1 MKYCTNCGL
10 PNDDG
15 NRFCEGCGTPFDML
29 GEFPGADTYV
39 VGRDAAKNPGDM
51 PAVPSDFQPQGD
63 ENQLL
68 RSNSQPQGD
77 ETQLLR
83 SNSQPQG
90 DETQLLRSNSQP
102 QGDETQLLSPN
113 SQPQGDE
120 TQLLRPNSQ
129 PQGDETQLLRPNSQP
144 QGDETQLLRPDSQPQ
159 GEATQPLPTGSAAGA
174 PAADGTFRI
183 NFTPEQPA
191 SQNGAPQS
199 APFAPSQETAFQP
212 KEEQKKPQKKWG
224 RLIACICAAVVVLG
238 GLGTGAWFM
247 FFNQGEESQ
256 PLQEALSLGD
266 RYMEDL
272 DYNSAVEAYNEAL
285 VIDPKNTQA
294 YMGLAQAYSG
304 IQDYDQAEVA
314 YRQLLELDTGN
325 TEGYRQLAELYI
337 RLEKLEEAKELLES
351 AIQQTDSE
359 ELQEL
364 YGEMTP
370 QAPTFSL
377 QAGSYDTYQEV
388 SIQAENSEH
397 IIYYTVDGS
406 EPSVDSSVYTE
417 PVILTSGRTQL
428 KAMVISSRGY
438 QSDTASAEYDITVTP
453 TEVTF
458 ADPVIEE
465 AVRSELDLN
474 YNERIT
480 TDHTAQVRQLSIV
493 GYNTL
498 SSQYYSQSPTFTEDQ
513 YFINYSTYSTMG
525 QVTTLEDLST
535 MPFLKRLHLAWQE
548 NTSLSGLAS
557 ATNLEELSLIRMN
570 MTTLEPVSGLTKLKK
585 LNVEWNRISDL
596 TPLSGLT
603 SLTSLNV
610 WGNQVTDLTPISGL
624 KALTYLDFSRNKV
637 QDISPVAQLNSLES
651 LWMYDNEVSDFS
663 PLEGLEQLRVLMI
676 RDNPIT
682 DKTALQKVFPRLGR
696 TDVDIREEEVE

>member
-1 MKYCTNCGL
+1 MKYCTNCGR
-10 PNDDG
+10 PNEDG

-39 VGRDAAKNPGDM
+39 VGRSTAKTPDSTQLLTPNT
-51 PAVPSDFQPQGD
+51 QPHGD
-63 ENQLL
+63 ETQLL
-68 RSNSQPQGD
+68 TPNTQPQGD
-77 ETQLLR
+77 ETQLLTP
-83 SNSQPQG
+83 NTQPQGDETQFLTPNAQPQG
-90 DETQLLRSNSQP
+90 DETQLL
-102 QGDETQLLSPN
+102 T
-113 SQPQGDE
+113 
-120 TQLLRPNSQ
+120 
-129 PQGDETQLLRPNSQP
+129 
-144 QGDETQLLRPDSQPQ
+144 PDSQPQ
-159 GEATQPLPTGSAAGA
+159 EEATQPISAGPSGQMPPTNGVFS
-174 PAADGTFRI
+174 I
-183 NFTPEQPA
+183 NFTPMQPEEA
-191 SQNGAPQS
+191 PSIPKNGSPQE
-199 APFAPSQETAFQP
+199 APFAPKQETAFQP
-212 KEEQKKPQKKWG
+212 QEEKKKPKKKWG

-238 GLGTGAWFM
+238 GLGTGAWFL
-247 FFNQGEESQ
+247 FFNHAEESQ
-256 PLQEALSLGD
+256 PLQEALDLGD

-285 VIDPKNTQA
+285 LIDPKNTQA

-314 YRQLLELDTGN
+314 YRQLLDLDTGN

-337 RLEKLEEAKELLES
+337 RLEKLEEAKTLLES
-351 AIQQTDSE
+351 AIKQTDNE
-359 ELQEL
+359 ELKEL

-370 QAPTFSL
+370 KAPTFSL

-406 EPSVDSSVYTE
+406 EPSMDSSVYTE
-417 PVILTSGRTQL
+417 PVILTSGHTQL

-458 ADPVIEE
+458 ADSVIEE
-465 AVRSELDLN
+465 AVRNELNLN
-474 YNERIT
+474 YNEKIT

-493 GYNTL
+493 GHSSL
-498 SSQYYSQSPTFTEDQ
+498 SSQYYQQSPVFTEDQ
-513 YFINYSTYSTMG
+513 YFINFSTYSTMG

-548 NTSLSGLAS
+548 NTSLSGLSS

-610 WGNQVTDLTPISGL
+610 WGNQVTDLAPISGL
-624 KALTYLDFSRNKV
+624 KALTYLDFSRNRV
-637 QDISPVAQLNSLES
+637 QDISAVAELNSLES

-676 RDNPIT
+676 RDNPIS

-696 TDVDIREEEVE
+696 TDVDVREEAEE